1 MPLRSMRRCGTAA
14 ALLLAAAVL
23 LTGCNTTVTGTPA
36 ASGAGSSGTA
46 PTGARALSVAGADPC
61 TLLTAGQRRSL
72 GISAHVDTSLP
83 TNNASSCQYR
93 GGGSIYSVFLAWDGG
108 VDSAAASLPDA
119 TKTKV
124 AGYPAYASRMN
135 STTDDSCALAVGV
148 GPSETL
154 LVSYGS
160 MTGAGSA
167 SRQCT
172 AAAEAALSTLK
183 GRATR

>member
-36 ASGAGSSGTA
+36 ASGACSSGTA
-46 PTGARALSVAGADPC
+46 PSGARALSVAGADPC

-83 TNNASSCQYR
+83 TNNASSRQYR
-93 GGGSIYSVFLAWDGG
+93 ASGGYYSVLVAWDG
-108 VDSAAASLPDA
+108 VDSSADSLPGA
-119 TKTKV
+119 TRMQV
-124 AGYPAYASRMN
+124 AGYAAYASRMN
-135 STTDDSCALAVGV
+135 STTDDSCALAVGL
-148 GPSETL
+148 GPSEIL
-154 LVSYGS
+154 FVSYWS
-160 MTGAGSA
+160 MTGAGLA